1 MAVQRRRQR
10 CWPCPRYC
18 WLCLWHTRLA
28 DAVTSY
34 CCFWRGLWR
43 PTCRLQTGDPPSL
56 VTPQTPNPSPL
67 AATATAPLLLQASA
81 SDAKFADYKP
91 KVAFFFPGQGAQSV
105 GMAADMA
112 AAVPAAKQLFERAS
126 DILGYDLLQVCA
138 EGARLPL
145 LVCAGLCVPLCGDVG
160 VGKREIVV
168 SRALPCL
175 LQHTGR

>member
-1 MAVQRRRQR
+1 MAALAERTDALLYAEIAARRAEQNSDRR
-10 CWPCPRYC
+10 DV
-18 WLCLWHTRLA
+18 L
-28 DAVTSY
+28 S
-34 CCFWRGLWR
+34 
-43 PTCRLQTGDPPSL
+43 
-56 VTPQTPNPSPL
+56 
-67 AATATAPLLLQASA
+67 LLLQASA